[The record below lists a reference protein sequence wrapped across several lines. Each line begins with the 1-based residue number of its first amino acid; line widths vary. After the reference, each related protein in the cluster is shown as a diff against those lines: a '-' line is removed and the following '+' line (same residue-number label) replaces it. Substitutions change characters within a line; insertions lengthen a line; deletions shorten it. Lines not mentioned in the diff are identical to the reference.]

1 MKTLNT
7 ISIVNNSGLDPT
19 EYTFWV
25 AGYIT
30 QAPGVVIVLGENGKF
45 SASSSGSLIPY
56 VKVPDSSAES
66 LVVDVPDTPSTGDN
80 RLVFLVLP
88 KGTAPGVF
96 NKTHPYAAYPF
107 PAISRD
113 NPPGPYDIFEF
124 GPNAQYDVSAVDCFG
139 LNLSFT
145 VTGDDLVYG
154 VRPDVTRGA
163 IGDAFATFISS
174 HPRASGFAPLLLYT
188 SPTGN
193 EYPATIA
200 GQFSAIVS
208 PKDWLAIY
216 PKAPGL
222 AGYWD
227 DTVAAFFKKGNQM
240 NVALNAA
247 TVGTYA
253 GTCDGKKYVLS
264 GPDNLTIEIPR
275 KDFEGDQPFRQAA
288 RGRNPNESEKEY
300 QAFNQLEAAMFQAFS
315 RGVALDG
322 VKPEGQVINAG
333 YTSKA
338 WLKTENWFTDHANTY
353 NGQPTVYDFY
363 AKFLHYSDVHGKLGG
378 KTIFGPNASNKFGM
392 AYGFSLDEN
401 PNVGDAPWPSDENVP
416 SKKAEYVGKN
426 MDVTLTIGPW
436 YEDLI

>member
-7 ISIVNNSGLDPT
+7 ISIVNKSGLDPS

-30 QAPGVVIVLGENGKF
+30 SAPGSVMVLGENGKF
-45 SASSSGSLIPY
+45 SAPSSGSLVPY
-56 VKVPDSSAES
+56 VKVPGGSGNS
-66 LVVDVPDTPSTGDN
+66 LVVDVPDTSSTGNN

-88 KGTAPGVF
+88 TGTVPAAYNMV
-96 NKTHPYAAYPF
+96 TPYAAYPF
-107 PAISRD
+107 PAPTSV

-145 VTGDDLVYG
+145 VSGDGLVYG

-163 IGDAFATFISS
+163 IGDAFATFTSS
-174 HPRASGFAPLLLYT
+174 HPKAKGFEPLLYT
-188 SPTGN
+188 SPTGTG
-193 EYPATIA
+193 YPVVVD

-208 PKDWLAIY
+208 PKCWLAIH
-216 PKAPGL
+216 PKADGL
-222 AGYWD
+222 AGYWE

-240 NVALNAA
+240 NLALNAA

-253 GTCDGKKYVLS
+253 GTCDGTKYVLN

-275 KDFEGDQPFRQAA
+275 KDFEGNQPFIQAV
-288 RGRNPNESEKEY
+288 RGKKTQESAKEY
-300 QAFNQLEAAMFQAFS
+300 AAFGQLEAAMFQAFS

-322 VKPEGQVINAG
+322 VKPKGPVIDAG

-338 WLKTENWFTDHANTY
+338 WLKTENWFTDHANAY
-353 NGQPTVYDFY
+353 NGQPSVYDFY
-363 AKFLHYSDVHGKLGG
+363 AKFLHYSDEHGKLGG
-378 KTIFGPNASNKFGM
+378 KTIFGPNGSKKFGM

-401 PNVGDAPWPSDENVP
+401 PNVGDATWPSDENVP
-416 SKKAEYVGKN
+416 SKKEKYVGKN

-436 YEDLI
+436 YDVLR